1 MLVPCLVFL
10 YSSYMSEKR
19 RILIVDDE
27 PDHLAALQ
35 LFIGREED
43 FEIVTAGNTSEAGEI
58 MKRGVDLVL
67 LDIALPGESGT
78 DFCLRIKENE
88 ACRDI
93 PIIAISAYPGTIWK
107 DRAIEAGCVEYIS
120 KPSEPK
126 TIIELIRKHLPS

>member
-1 MLVPCLVFL
+1 
-10 YSSYMSEKR
+10 MSEKK

-43 FEIVTAGNTSEAGEI
+43 FEIVTAGNAGQAGER
-58 MKRGVDLVL
+58 MEEGVDLVL

-78 DFCLRIKENE
+78 DFCLRIKEIE
-88 ACRDI
+88 GLRDI
-93 PIIAISAYPGTIWK
+93 PIIALSAYPDTIWK
-107 DRAIEAGCVEYIS
+107 ERALEAGCVEYIS

-126 TIIELIRKHLPS
+126 NIIELIRKHLPS